1 MAWGALHLRYKNRL
15 DRLTKGLRLV
25 EILKQFS
32 GSPINL
38 MGQMGILSL
47 ANQNLIKGLAI
58 NSVQVFLHLYF
69 ELTRRIDSICA
80 INVHL

>member
-1 MAWGALHLRYKNRL
+1 
-15 DRLTKGLRLV
+15 
-25 EILKQFS
+25 
-32 GSPINL
+32 

-69 ELTRRIDSICA
+69 HVPVWVLLFVPARLVGTSLVEQLNYTKII
-80 INVHL
+80 